1 MAEIQWNHLEQ
12 LLLREGQTIADEYRA
27 RVRAAGKDASGALSK
42 GVRPVLEMKGG
53 RAVLSLVLQDYWKYL
68 EYGTRKAAGHPQGLP
83 PGRPMRAAILK
94 WIQVKPVIPRPNRNT
109 GKIPTPKQLAFLIA
123 RKIFE
128 KGTKPF
134 YFLYQ
139 SMPDEDSLNRRI
151 SFAVQQDIQDWIND
165 LLK

>member
-68 EYGTRKAAGHPQGLP
+68 EYGTRKAAGHPQGKFP
-83 PGRPMRAAILK
+83 PVEPFKK
-94 WIQVKPVIPRPNRNT
+94 WIIAKGIVARPDPKTGRIPKPQ
-109 GKIPTPKQLAFLIA
+109 QLAYLIA
-123 RKIFE
+123 RKVFRD
-128 KGTKPF
+128 GTRPF
-134 YFLYQ
+134 YFLQ
-139 SMPDEDSLNRRI
+139 TTRRE
-151 SFAVQQDIQDWIND
+151 SRPRR
-165 LLK
+165 